1 MEPLSMASRSSGSG
15 SGRGLGSGAG
25 PQAQLPDWLPWL
37 QAGLTAMLAVL
48 FLVIVGKLRQQS
60 SQLHALKERVQGLEN
75 SRALERTTAL
85 EQQLRSTAARLQ
97 ELERSNTQLEGL
109 SSDNARLR
117 RELLQLRRPM
127 APAPVAPAEPA
138 AEAPA
143 GPTPPPP
150 VRP

>member
-1 MEPLSMASRSSGSG
+1 MEPLSMASRSNGSGLGSGSG
-15 SGRGLGSGAG
+15 SG

-48 FLVIVGKLRQQS
+48 FLVMVGKLRQQS
-60 SQLHALKERVQGLEN
+60 SQLRGLQERVQGLEN

-85 EQQLRSTAARLQ
+85 EEQLRSTATRLQ
-97 ELERSNTQLEGL
+97 ALERSNVQLEGL

-117 RELLQLRRPM
+117 RELQQLRRPV
-127 APAPVAPAEPA
+127 APAPVAPAEPE
-138 AEAPA
+138 AEAPSA
-143 GPTPPPP
+143 PTPPPP

>member
-1 MEPLSMASRSSGSG
+1 MASRSNSSGLGSGSG
-15 SGRGLGSGAG
+15 SG

-48 FLVIVGKLRQQS
+48 FLVMVGKLRQQS
-60 SQLHALKERVQGLEN
+60 SQLRGLQERVQGLEN

-85 EQQLRSTAARLQ
+85 EEQLRSTATRLQ
-97 ELERSNTQLEGL
+97 ALERSNMQLEGL

-117 RELLQLRRPM
+117 REIQQLRRPV
-127 APAPVAPAEPA
+127 APAPVAPAESET
-138 AEAPA
+138 EAPSA
-143 GPTPPPP
+143 PTPPPP

>member
-1 MEPLSMASRSSGSG
+1 MASRSNGSGLGSGSG
-15 SGRGLGSGAG
+15 SG

-48 FLVIVGKLRQQS
+48 FLVMVGKLRQQS
-60 SQLHALKERVQGLEN
+60 SQLRGLQERVQGLEN

-85 EQQLRSTAARLQ
+85 EEQLRSTATRLQ
-97 ELERSNTQLEGL
+97 ALERSNVQLEGL

-117 RELLQLRRPM
+117 RELQQLRRPVT
-127 APAPVAPAEPA
+127 PAPVAPAESE
-138 AEAPA
+138 AEVPSA
-143 GPTPPPP
+143 PTPPPP

>member
-1 MEPLSMASRSSGSG
+1 MASRSNGSGLGSGSG
-15 SGRGLGSGAG
+15 SG

-48 FLVIVGKLRQQS
+48 FLVMVGKLRQQS
-60 SQLHALKERVQGLEN
+60 SQLRGLQERVQGLEN

-85 EQQLRSTAARLQ
+85 EEQLRSTATRLQ
-97 ELERSNTQLEGL
+97 ALERSNVQLEGL

-117 RELLQLRRPM
+117 RELQQLRRPV
-127 APAPVAPAEPA
+127 APAPVAPAEPE
-138 AEAPA
+138 AEAPSA
-143 GPTPPPP
+143 PTPPPP

>member
-1 MEPLSMASRSSGSG
+1 MEPLSMASRSNGSGLGSGSG
-15 SGRGLGSGAG
+15 SG

-48 FLVIVGKLRQQS
+48 FLVMVGKLRQQS
-60 SQLHALKERVQGLEN
+60 SQLRGLQERVQGLEN

-85 EQQLRSTAARLQ
+85 EEQLRSTATRLQ
-97 ELERSNTQLEGL
+97 ALERSNVQLEGL

-117 RELLQLRRPM
+117 RELQQLRRPVT
-127 APAPVAPAEPA
+127 PAPVAPAESE
-138 AEAPA
+138 AEVPSA
-143 GPTPPPP
+143 PTPPPP

>member
-1 MEPLSMASRSSGSG
+1 MEPLSMASRSNSSGLGSGSG
-15 SGRGLGSGAG
+15 SG

-48 FLVIVGKLRQQS
+48 FLVMVGKLRQQS
-60 SQLHALKERVQGLEN
+60 SQLRGLQERVQGLEN

-85 EQQLRSTAARLQ
+85 EEQLRSTATRLQ
-97 ELERSNTQLEGL
+97 ALERSNMQLEGL

-117 RELLQLRRPM
+117 REIQQLRRPV
-127 APAPVAPAEPA
+127 APAPVAPAESET
-138 AEAPA
+138 EAPSA
-143 GPTPPPP
+143 PTPPPP